1 MGSQAGGGIL
11 STIGSMFGAS
21 SQKSSLNFQARM
33 ADINARIADGNAR
46 NLIAAGVVEE
56 SRIKLAGS
64 QAKGSQ
70 IARMASSGIDIAGSP
85 TAQARLAGTDL
96 ITEVDANTMRLNAL
110 RAAWGQRFEA
120 GDQRARAG
128 ALRASA
134 SSISPMMAGLT
145 TLMSTVGQVAGSWYT
160 LNREGA
166 FAKPPATMAD
176 PGPVMPT
183 SGQGSPVL
191 DTSFSRWPEAQFSTA
206 DFDSTF
212 GKKTLRYG
220 GGY

>member
-1 MGSQAGGGIL
+1 M
-11 STIGSMFGAS
+11 STVGAIFGAS
-21 SQKSSLNFQARM
+21 SQKSSLKYQAAM

-46 NLIAAGVVEE
+46 NLISAGIVEE
-56 SRIKLAGS
+56 SRIKLAGA
-64 QAKGSQ
+64 QAKGTQ

-120 GDQRARAG
+120 GDQRNRAG

-134 SSISPMMAGLT
+134 NSISPFMAGATSL
-145 TLMSTVGQVAGSWYT
+145 LNTVSQVAGSWYS

-166 FAKPPATMAD
+166 FSKPGATMAD
-176 PGPVMPT
+176 PGPMMPT
-183 SGQGSPVL
+183 GGQQPYAL
-191 DTSFSRWPEAQFSTA
+191 DTSFSRWPEAQFSTEA
-206 DFDSTF
+206 FDATF
-212 GKKTLRYG
+212 GKKTLSYG
-220 GGY
+220 RGY